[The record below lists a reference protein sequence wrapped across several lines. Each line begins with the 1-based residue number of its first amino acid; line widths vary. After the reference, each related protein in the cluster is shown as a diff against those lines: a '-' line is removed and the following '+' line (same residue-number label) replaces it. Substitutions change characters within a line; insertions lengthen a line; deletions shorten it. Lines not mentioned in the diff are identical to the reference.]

1 MLGNLGSPDFVVL
14 YLVALVILA
23 PIKFL
28 EFDKSFGTAIEWLEE
43 GSMALRRLLLM
54 PLLRIGPAANY
65 EES

>member
-65 EES
+65 EKS

>member
-1 MLGNLGSPDFVVL
+1 MLCNLGSPDFVVL